1 MPNSK
6 ALAIFGGVPSVKTP
20 FKKYS
25 SLDVSDEVEVLRVL
39 KSGNLSQF
47 IGDSGEF
54 FLGGPEVQNFEKSF
68 AELFQ
73 VNHAVSVNSW
83 TSGLWA
89 AMGALSIEPGS
100 EVITSPWTMAA
111 TATTILH
118 WNAVPVFADI
128 EPTTFNLDVN
138 SVESYITSRTRAI
151 VSPDIFGQSAD
162 IESLQNVCKKHGLY
176 LISDTAQSPLATR
189 NGYFAGTS
197 SDIGGFSFNYH
208 KHIQTGEG
216 GMLVSNNPELAD
228 RLQLL
233 RNHGEVALAKRKTH
247 PRMYGI
253 LGMNLRLGEIESAL
267 GTNQLKKLN
276 HAVES
281 RRRSADRL
289 TAGIQNLSGLSVPYL
304 EKGNSHVYYIYG
316 ITIDPKILGVSR
328 ENIIKALIAEGVPGL
343 LSGYCNLH
351 KLPLFSE
358 QLTYKNNPLP
368 YSLLPKKRS
377 KELKMQKLAVAEE
390 LHNSTFIGIKWCEFE
405 YSNYE
410 VDELIEAFCKVWSN
424 LELLR

>member
-1 MPNSK
+1 MNNSK
-6 ALAIFGGVPSVKTP
+6 VLAILGGAPAVKTP
-20 FKKYS
+20 FVKYS
-25 SLDVSDEVEVLRVL
+25 SLDVSDEIEVLRVM
-39 KSGNLSQF
+39 KSGNLSFF

-54 FLGGPEVQNFEKSF
+54 FLGGPEVKNFEKCF

-73 VNHAVSVNSW
+73 VNHAISVNSW

-89 AMGALSIEPGS
+89 AIGALSLEPGS

-128 EPTTFNLDVN
+128 DPRTFNLDIN
-138 SVESYITSRTRAI
+138 SVESNVTSRTRAI

-162 IESLQNVCKKHGLY
+162 IESLQRICKKHGLY
-176 LISDTAQSPLATR
+176 LISDTAQSPLAMR

-197 SDIGGFSFNYH
+197 SDISGFSFNYH

-216 GMLVSNNPELAD
+216 GMLISNNPELAD

-233 RNHGEVALAKRKTH
+233 RNHGEVAIAKRKTNS
-247 PRMYGI
+247 RMYGI

-267 GTNQLKKLN
+267 GANQLKKLN
-276 HAVES
+276 CAVES
-281 RRRSADRL
+281 RRTSAERL
-289 TAGIQNLSGLSVPYL
+289 TTGLRNLPGLSVPYL

-316 ITIDPKILGVSR
+316 ITIDSKVIDVPR
-328 ENIIKALIAEGVPGL
+328 ENIIRALIAEGVPGL
-343 LSGYCNLH
+343 LAGYTNLH
-351 KLPLFSE
+351 KLPLFGE

-368 YSLLPKKRS
+368 YSLVPKKRA
-377 KELKMQKLAVAEE
+377 KELRGQKLVVAEE
-390 LHNSTFIGIKWCEFE
+390 LHNSSFIGIKWCEFE
-405 YSNYE
+405 YSNSE
-410 VDELIEAFCKVWSN
+410 VDELIEAFCKVWAN
-424 LELLR
+424 LNLIR